1 MKIRTAYDLATQ
13 TDIVTVSTK
22 LHRLVIGDDVLKWY
36 KQHPEYI
43 VTQ

>member
-1 MKIRTAYDLATQ
+1 MKIRTAYDLYSYAG
-13 TDIVTVSTK
+13 IVAVSTK

-36 KQHPEYI
+36 KQHPEYM